1 VIVSIVELIARARI
15 EVDRVGHAPSTDS
28 QYLWA
33 WSQFELFCSREG
45 IASFTE
51 DVAASFLE
59 AVAADHREG
68 RIKEWK
74 RRLLRKAVL
83 VLSEVAAT
91 GSYRW
96 GVSRRTHPNDGLDA
110 TFRPVQEE
118 FEAWLQTRGLAPAT
132 EQLYSVVSRRAL
144 ACFAERGVADARALS
159 GADVSAAVTLLARWY
174 RPASM
179 RTVVSVVRV
188 LCRFLEDSGY
198 CAGLSG
204 SVPGMVARR
213 VRSVAVIPR
222 VSVDALTGSP
232 DMSTPAGRRDRAIL
246 LLAARTGLR
255 PVDIVHLRLRDIDWR
270 AARITIT
277 QHKTG
282 VGLTLP
288 LLADVGDAI
297 ADYLIRDRPA
307 GTAEERVFLRSQ
319 APFTGFSPRSG
330 LYHIAERAFAVTATP
345 VPNGSGR
352 GLRVLRSSLA
362 TRMLEAG
369 TPLPVISGVL
379 GHRGTESA
387 KYYLAGDEQRMRE
400 CCLDFAGIEPTGG
413 RP

>member
-1 VIVSIVELIARARI
+1 MSVSIVELIARAEI
-15 EVDRVGHAPSTDS
+15 EVDRLGHAPSTGS
-28 QYLWA
+28 QYRWA

-51 DVAASFLE
+51 DVATSFLE

-118 FEAWLQTRGLAPAT
+118 FEAWLRTRGLAPAT
-132 EQLYSVVSRRAL
+132 EELYAVVSRRVL
-144 ACFAERGVADARALS
+144 AGFAERGVTGARALS
-159 GADVSAAVTLLARWY
+159 GADVSAAITFLARWY
-174 RPASM
+174 RPGSM
-179 RTVVSVVRV
+179 RTVVTAVRV

-198 CAGLSG
+198 CPGLSG
-204 SVPGMVARR
+204 TVPGVVVRR
-213 VRSVAVIPR
+213 VRSVGVIPR
-222 VSVDALTGSP
+222 ESVDALTGSP
-232 DMSTPAGRRDRAIL
+232 DLSTPAGRRDRAIL

-255 PVDIVHLRLRDIDWR
+255 PVDIVHLKLCDIDWR

-307 GTAEERVFLRSQ
+307 GAADERVFLRSQ
-319 APFTGFSPRSG
+319 APFTGLSPSSG
-330 LYHIAERAFAVTATP
+330 LYHVAERAFAVTATP
-345 VPNGSGR
+345 VPDGSGR
-352 GLRVLRSSLA
+352 GLRVLRASLA

-387 KYYLAGDEQRMRE
+387 KHYLAGDEQRMRE
-400 CCLDFAGIEPTGG
+400 CCLDFAGIEPAGG
-413 RP
+413 RS

>member
-1 VIVSIVELIARARI
+1 MSVSIVELIARAEI
-15 EVDRVGHAPSTDS
+15 EVDRLGHAPSTGS
-28 QYLWA
+28 QYRWA

-45 IASFTE
+45 IASFTDE
-51 DVAASFLE
+51 VATSFLE
-59 AVAADHREG
+59 TVAADHREG

-74 RRLLRKAVL
+74 RKLLRKAVL
-83 VLSEVAAT
+83 VLTEVAAT

-96 GVSRRTHPNDGLDA
+96 GVSRRTHPNDGLEA

-118 FEAWLQTRGLAPAT
+118 FEAWLRTRGLAPAT
-132 EQLYSVVSRRAL
+132 EELYAVVSRRAL
-144 ACFAERGVADARALS
+144 AGCAERGVTGARALS
-159 GADVSAAVTLLARWY
+159 GADVAAAITFLARWY
-174 RPASM
+174 RPGSM
-179 RTVVSVVRV
+179 RTVVTAVRV

-204 SVPGMVARR
+204 TVPGMVVRR
-213 VRSVAVIPR
+213 VRSVGVIPR
-222 VSVDALTGSP
+222 ESVDALTGSP
-232 DMSTPAGRRDRAIL
+232 DLSTPAGRRDRAIL

-255 PVDIVHLRLRDIDWR
+255 PVDIVHLRLCDIDWG

-307 GTAEERVFLRSQ
+307 GTSDERVFLRSQ
-319 APFTGFSPRSG
+319 APFTGLSPRSD
-330 LYHIAERAFAVTATP
+330 LYHVAERAFAVTATP
-345 VPNGSGR
+345 VPDGSGR
-352 GLRVLRSSLA
+352 GLRVLRASLA

-387 KYYLAGDEQRMRE
+387 KHYLAGDEQRMRE
-400 CCLDFAGIEPTGG
+400 CCLDFAGIEPAGG
-413 RP
+413 RS